1 MSANGGSGG
10 GGSGGGGSMI
20 SLTPGLTSA
29 TPLPGEDDQVRD
41 MMMIAKEMKK
51 LEAESVDAAV
61 GGNSGSGDREGND
74 SNSSLGLS
82 GKEKKKERTPLM
94 KDTFHTCKGRATASK
109 KKTKCWCVLDK
120 DHFHLRV
127 YDMDM
132 KPLNGVDLKLF
143 EKPIHGQYQADK
155 ETLYYFS
162 IGSRITGKVYSF
174 ESRSKEK
181 VEKWD
186 EAIQL
191 VKSSAG
197 PLDNDLLCLFQKA
210 DEDKSFTLDFGE
222 VAKLLKERNVQI
234 SAAVMRDKFEDVDQD
249 GGGFLDFTEFETLE
263 YNIQHDTEIEA
274 IFMPYVL
281 SEERQLMTEE
291 GFRAFLR
298 AEQGSNLSQM
308 EIREL
313 MTKYRPK
320 KNDLRAAAAASLAQ
334 LGPVMDVIGFTSF
347 LVSDD
352 NPALRNIRNSISLDE
367 PLSHY
372 FICSALNPCYELSK
386 LADPKTIF
394 NSAIKQ
400 NCRYFEFEVYEKMGA
415 IVFSSRVNKHLDPEK
430 ALTQISYMLGK
441 EYSTPVILSFN
452 VRCKPAMQ
460 ARLLSILYSRLR
472 DRMLRPVVVVPPE
485 SDGTMPSDL
494 PPGAAFQRVFS
505 MYTPR
510 QIAGKVLVLTRV
522 LNIDTKEMAA
532 QGAKKNTATL
542 TATSSYYLRSTPHN
556 SSGNGPRTPSPGRRT
571 PGVVSF
577 KASAS
582 PRPGGLRSPSPAYRS
597 LSSGGVGGTVSSLS
611 SSSAAAAALS
621 GTGAGEKGFKC
632 AVDPTVVKYYLPQ
645 SSKLPKGRMT
655 SFGVRDEKGQLF
667 MIPPDNDDD
676 YDLGKAEDIH
686 RGLFGV
692 LNLYTSTFAGVP
704 EQTKE
709 LRNKCDTLNFVMHL
723 KPKTAL
729 EFSSTSRKRGILR
742 LFSEAHLVRAYH
754 EKSQQPLD
762 RILCGA
768 QITPTSFYC
777 TPGVTNY
784 NSWVYRGF
792 FQNYGFVPKP
802 KWFYTAG
809 PTGTPAPPPS
819 ENSTTLRVKVIN
831 ARQLPKKEGEDT
843 IDPFVT
849 VEVFGYDGS
858 DVKRASGVKN
868 SMHTTAVVDN
878 NGWDPAWNE
887 EFSFHL
893 LAPELD
899 VLLFTVYDK
908 DERLDTAIGYAA
920 LPCHLI
926 NKGYRPV
933 HLNTC
938 LGDPIPI
945 ARILCHFS
953 MEKDNRSVLLQKAQN
968 VQAKAG
974 FKNPIN
980 RYDLDGDDTDT
991 IPDKLS

>member
-1 MSANGGSGG
+1 MNAD
-10 GGSGGGGSMI
+10 I
-20 SLTPGLTSA
+20 
-29 TPLPGEDDQVRD
+29 
-41 MMMIAKEMKK
+41 
-51 LEAESVDAAV
+51 
-61 GGNSGSGDREGND
+61 GGNSAGIGTSGGINGSGIND
-74 SNSSLGLS
+74 GSNIAINDDFLATTMTGAETGLPSSNTNVLR
-82 GKEKKKERTPLM
+82 KKDKKERLALM
-94 KDTFHTCKGRATASK
+94 KDTFHTCKGRATGTKS
-109 KKTKCWCVLDK
+109 KTKCWCVLDRE
-120 DHFHLRV
+120 HFHMRV

-132 KPLNGVDLKLF
+132 KPINGIDIKLF
-143 EKPIHGQYQADK
+143 EKPIHGQYIVDK
-155 ETLYYFS
+155 EPMYYFS
-162 IGSRITGKVYSF
+162 IGSRITGKVFSF
-174 ESRSKEK
+174 ESRAKEK
-181 VEKWD
+181 VVKWD
-186 EAIQL
+186 EAIQI

-197 PLDNDLLCLFQKA
+197 PLDSDLLTLFQKA

-222 VAKLLKERNVQI
+222 VTKLLKERNVQI

-263 YNIQHDTEIEA
+263 YNIQHDTEIES
-274 IFMPYVL
+274 IFMPYVI
-281 SEERQLMTEE
+281 SEERPLMTEE
-291 GFRAFLR
+291 GFKTFLR
-298 AEQGSNLSQM
+298 VEQGTNLSQA

-313 MTKYRPK
+313 MTKYKPK
-320 KNDLRAAAAASLAQ
+320 KNDIRSQ
-334 LGPVMDVIGFTSF
+334 NVGPVIDVIGFTSF
-347 LVSDD
+347 IASDD
-352 NPALRNIRNSISLDE
+352 NPVLKDIRNSISLDE

-415 IVFSSRVNKHLDPEK
+415 MQFSSRVNKHLDPEK

-452 VRCKPAMQ
+452 VRCKPAVQ
-460 ARLLSILYSRLR
+460 ARLLSILCSRLR
-472 DRMLRPVVVVPPE
+472 ERMIRPVVVVPP
-485 SDGTMPSDL
+485 DPDQTGTGPQEAI
-494 PPGAAFQRVFS
+494 PGASFQKVFS

-510 QIAGKVLVLTRV
+510 QIAGKVLVLMRV
-522 LNIDTKEMAA
+522 QNIDTKDIAA
-532 QGAKKNTATL
+532 QNSIKKSPSA
-542 TATSSYYLRSTPHN
+542 SSANYARS
-556 SSGNGPRTPSPGRRT
+556 SQYGGGRSPSPMGRRSPSAST
-571 PGVVSF
+571 MVA
-577 KASAS
+577 KTSAS
-582 PRPGGLRSPSPAYRS
+582 PRPDMSKAK
-597 LSSGGVGGTVSSLS
+597 TS
-611 SSSAAAAALS
+611 SSSLGLS
-621 GTGAGEKGFKC
+621 STSAEKMKKC
-632 AVDPTVVKYYLPQ
+632 PVDPIIVKYYLAP
-645 SSKLPKGRMT
+645 SSKLPKGRVT
-655 SFGVRDEKGQLF
+655 SFGIRDENGMLY

-686 RGLFGV
+686 RSLFSV
-692 LNLYTSTFAGVP
+692 INLYTSTFAGVP
-704 EQTKE
+704 EHTKE

-723 KPKTAL
+723 KPRTAL

-742 LFSEAHLVRAYH
+742 LFTESHLIRAYH

-768 QITPTSFYC
+768 QLTPTSFYC
-777 TPGVTNY
+777 VPGKPNY

-809 PTGTPAPPPS
+809 PTGSPVPPPS

-843 IDPFVT
+843 IDPYVT

-858 DVKRASGVKN
+858 DVQRTSGIKN
-868 SMHTTAVVDN
+868 KMYTTATVDN

-887 EFSFHL
+887 ECSFHL

-908 DERLDTAIGYAA
+908 DERVDTAIGYAA

-938 LGDPIPI
+938 MGDPIPI
-945 ARILCHFS
+945 SRILCHFS
-953 MEKDNRSVLLQKAQN
+953 MEKNNKSVFLQKAQEI
-968 VQAKAG
+968 QSKAG
-974 FKNPIN
+974 LKNPIN
-980 RYDLDGDDTDT
+980 KYDPDPDADML
-991 IPDKLS
+991 PDKLS